1 MILRRIV
8 LDGRYIADHFPGIG
22 RYTYHLA
29 EALARVSPESE
40 LILLYHPAQA
50 SSRFDLTTLDRWP
63 NLRRVA
69 IDVPTFSLSEQWRL
83 GRIVGRLAPALFHAP
98 YYIRPYWL
106 PLPSV
111 VTLYDVISARYPE
124 YLPSPAARL
133 AFEVTTRLSLA
144 TSQQVLTLSE
154 ASRGDLI
161 ALYGVRPDRI
171 TVTPLAADAT
181 FRPLP
186 PDETE
191 PVRARLGLPPNFIL
205 YLGIN
210 KPHKNLVR
218 LVEAWQQVLTA
229 ETDSISS
236 AQLVLAGREDP
247 RYPQARQRAAELGLG
262 ERVRFLGDVAEAD
275 LPALYNLATLFV
287 FPSLYEGWGLPVLE
301 AMACGTP
308 VVCGNR
314 SSLPEV
320 AGSAARLVDPA
331 DVGSIAGAI
340 RELLSDPTQR
350 AVMRQRGLEQAA
362 RFSWDR
368 VALLTLEAYQKAL
381 LT

>member
-1 MILRRIV
+1 V
-8 LDGRYIADHFPGIG
+8 
-22 RYTYHLA
+22 
-29 EALARVSPESE
+29 
-40 LILLYHPAQA
+40 
-50 SSRFDLTTLDRWP
+50 
-63 NLRRVA
+63 
-69 IDVPTFSLSEQWRL
+69 
-83 GRIVGRLAPALFHAP
+83 FHAP

-124 YLPSPAARL
+124 YLPSPGARL
-133 AFEVTTRLSLA
+133 VFEVTTRLALA
-144 TSQQVLTLSE
+144 VSRQILTLSE
-154 ASRGDLI
+154 ASRGDLL

-186 PDETE
+186 PDDTG
-191 PVRARLGLPPNFIL
+191 PVRARLELPQTFVL

-218 LVEAWQQVLTA
+218 LVEAWAQVAAMGIPDTQYPVL
-229 ETDSISS
+229 I
-236 AQLVLAGREDP
+236 LAGREDP
-247 RYPQARQRAAELGLG
+247 RYPQARRRVAELGLDS
-262 ERVRFLGDVAEAD
+262 RVRFLGDVAEAD

-320 AGSAARLVDPA
+320 AGNAARLVDPT
-331 DVGSIAGAI
+331 DVGAIAGAL
-340 RELLSDPTQR
+340 RELLADPEQR
-350 AVMRQRGLEQAA
+350 AAMRQRGLEQAA

-368 VALLTLEAYQKAL
+368 VALLTLEAYQKAI